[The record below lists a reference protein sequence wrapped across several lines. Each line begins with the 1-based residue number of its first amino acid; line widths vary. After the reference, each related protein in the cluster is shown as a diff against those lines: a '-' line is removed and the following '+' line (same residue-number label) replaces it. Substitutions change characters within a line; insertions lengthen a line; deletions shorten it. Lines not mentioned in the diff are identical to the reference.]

1 MMKIPK
7 DKLLHFCVALVISLF
22 HPLIAV
28 VLSVLK
34 ELFDFIRYG
43 WRTQGFLRMAVGD
56 LIADVVGILIG
67 GTLWILLT
75 VL

>member
-1 MMKIPK
+1 MKIPK
-7 DKLLHFCVALVISLF
+7 DKWLHFCVALVISLF

-43 WRTQGFLRMAVGD
+43 WRTQGFWRMAVGD
-56 LIADVVGILIG
+56 LIADGIGILIG
-67 GTLWILLT
+67 GTLWKLLT
-75 VL
+75 AS

>member
-1 MMKIPK
+1 MMSIPK
-7 DKLLHFCVALVISLF
+7 DKWLHFGVALVISLF

-34 ELFDFIRYG
+34 EIFDFIRYG
-43 WRTQGFLRMAVGD
+43 WRTQGFWRMAVGD
-56 LIADVVGILIG
+56 LIADGVVILIG

-75 VL
+75 VS